1 MAGRKVCDGAC
12 PGMRLEGRREM
23 HHAGHCQLC
32 QGSRFSAKA
41 MGVTVSLKLGSGTD
55 VYCGRS
61 FSYHT
66 REYRRGVVCVYVC
79 VLGVGVVAGGS
90 KDA

>member
-1 MAGRKVCDGAC
+1 
-12 PGMRLEGRREM
+12 M